1 MSGVLSMALF
11 LAAMLILSAF
21 FSGYETGFLS
31 SNPVRI
37 RRVAEEN
44 KDPRARRILR
54 YYDHPDLLITSILV
68 GNNLAVVA
76 GSITLAITLND
87 LWATVV
93 GVPLFL
99 FFGEV
104 LPKSL
109 FRLHPTEFTLAGE
122 PVMRWFNRLL
132 APVVLP
138 LHRLTHALFPHLG
151 VERSGAKRLFNSLE
165 EMRALVD
172 ESVDRGSLDE
182 EEQEMI
188 HSVIDLQKIQAKDVM
203 VPRIRVV
210 ALPVTASRGELMA
223 LFRQSG
229 KTRIPL
235 YEGSMDKIVGI
246 ASAFDLLTDPEPDNQ
261 DIRRL
266 SRAVL
271 HVPDTMKLDDL
282 LETMRRERQHLV
294 VVVDEYGGTDG
305 IICIED
311 ILEQIFGEIHDEY
324 DEQRAQVRRIGPH
337 AFLVD
342 GATPLEECAEAVG
355 LPLNDPE
362 VSTVGGWVC
371 HLAGRI
377 PRRGEVIRSP
387 FCLVTILEGSP
398 THVRLIRLETFP
410 DAPREIPE
418 GSSPPEPSRH
428 P

>member
-1 MSGVLSMALF
+1 MTGVFTVIAFIGL
-11 LAAMLILSAF
+11 MLTLSAF

-31 SNPVRI
+31 SNPIRVRRI
-37 RRVAEEN
+37 AEED
-44 KDPRARRILR
+44 KDPRARRILK
-54 YYDHPDLLITSILV
+54 YYDHPDKLITAILV
-68 GNNLAVVA
+68 GNNLTVVA
-76 GSITLAITLND
+76 GSITLAIVLGD
-87 LWATVV
+87 AWATVV

-104 LPKSL
+104 VPKSL
-109 FRLHPTEFTLAGE
+109 FRLHPTQFTLVCE
-122 PVMRWFNRLL
+122 PLMHWFDRLL
-132 APVVLP
+132 LPIVVP

-151 VERSGAKRLFNSLE
+151 VERGGAKRLFNSLE

-172 ESVDRGSLDE
+172 ESADRGSLDE
-182 EEQEMI
+182 AEQEMI
-188 HSVIDLQKIQAKDVM
+188 HSVIDLQKMQAKDVM

-210 ALPVTASRGELMA
+210 ALPVTATRNELMA

-235 YEGSMDKIVGI
+235 YEGSVDKIVGL
-246 ASAFDLLTDPEPDNQ
+246 ASAFDLLTDPDPDNQ
-261 DIRRL
+261 DVRRL
-266 SRAVL
+266 VRPVL

-282 LETMRRERQHLV
+282 LETMRRERQHMV
-294 VVVDEYGGTDG
+294 VVVDEFGGTDG

-324 DEQRAQVRRIGPH
+324 DEQRAQIRRIGPH

-342 GATPLEECAEAVG
+342 GSTSLEECAETAG
-355 LPLNDPE
+355 IPITDPD

-387 FCLVTILEGSP
+387 FGLITVLEGSP
-398 THVRLIRLETFP
+398 THVRLIRLEIFP
-410 DAPREIPE
+410 EMTRNLPDTAP
-418 GSSPPEPSRH
+418 PSDSGR

>member
-1 MSGVLSMALF
+1 MSGALSIVLVFAV
-11 LAAMLILSAF
+11 MLGLSAF
-21 FSGYETGFLS
+21 FSGFETGFLS
-31 SNPVRI
+31 SNPIRI
-37 RRVAEEN
+37 RRIADDD

-76 GSITLAITLND
+76 GSILLAVTFND
-87 LWATVV
+87 FWATVI
-93 GVPLFL
+93 GAPLFL

-104 LPKSL
+104 FPKSL
-109 FRLHPTEFTLAGE
+109 FRRHPTEFTLAGE
-122 PVMRWFNRLL
+122 PVMRWFDRLL
-132 APVVLP
+132 TPLVLP

-172 ESVDRGSLDE
+172 ESADRGSLDE

-210 ALPVTASRGELMA
+210 ALPVSASRRELMT

-235 YEGSMDKIVGI
+235 YEGSVDRIVGI
-246 ASAFDLLTDPEPDNQ
+246 ASAFDLLTDPDPENQ

-266 SRAVL
+266 SRPVL

-294 VVVDEYGGTDG
+294 VVVDEFGGTDG

-311 ILEQIFGEIHDEY
+311 ILEQIFGKIHDEY
-324 DEQRAQVRRIGPH
+324 DEQRAQIRRIGPH
-337 AFLVD
+337 AFLID
-342 GATPLEECAEAVG
+342 GSTPLEECAEAAN
-355 LPLNDPE
+355 LSLNDPE
-362 VSTVGGWVC
+362 VTSVGGWVC

-387 FCLVTILEGSP
+387 VGLITILEGSP

-410 DAPREIPE
+410 EAARPPQDRPPAD
-418 GSSPPEPSRH
+418 GS
-428 P
+428 

>member
-1 MSGVLSMALF
+1 MSDVLLMVLLF
-11 LAAMLILSAF
+11 AVILGLSAF
-21 FSGYETGFLS
+21 FSGFETGFLS
-31 SNPVRI
+31 SNPIRVRRI
-37 RRVAEEN
+37 AEEE

-76 GSITLAITLND
+76 GSIILAVTLND
-87 LWATVV
+87 FWATVV

-122 PVMRWFNRLL
+122 PVMRWFDRLL
-132 APVVLP
+132 TPLVLP

-172 ESVDRGSLDE
+172 ESADRGSLDE

-188 HSVIDLQKIQAKDVM
+188 HSVIDLQKILAKDVM

-210 ALPVTASRGELMA
+210 ALPVSATRRELMA

-235 YEGSMDKIVGI
+235 YEGSLDRIVGI
-246 ASAFDLLTDPEPDNQ
+246 ASAFDLLTDAEPDNQ
-261 DIRRL
+261 DIHRL
-266 SRAVL
+266 SRPVL
-271 HVPDTMKLDDL
+271 HVPDTTKLDDL
-282 LETMRRERQHLV
+282 LETMRRERQHMV
-294 VVVDEYGGTDG
+294 VVVDEFGGTDG

-324 DEQRAQVRRIGPH
+324 DEQRAQIRRIGPH
-337 AFLVD
+337 AFLID
-342 GATPLEECAEAVG
+342 GATPLDECAEAVG
-355 LPLNDPE
+355 LPLSDPE
-362 VSTVGGWVC
+362 VTTVGGWVC

-387 FCLVTILEGSP
+387 FCLITILEGSP

-410 DAPREIPE
+410 DAAQPLQDGTP
-418 GSSPPEPSRH
+418 SSKPAKK
-428 P
+428 